1 MRKFG
6 AARLVK
12 RVSLVLALA
21 LGLNACAGFQKG
33 FFENS
38 FWASS
43 PFRENDEAELGIA
56 QLAMGNYVTAE
67 GHFQRA
73 LRNNHKDV
81 HALLGAGILYQNTG
95 QLTKA
100 REMYE
105 AVLAIRPD
113 DSKQFVVWSNIATR
127 PASQIASVNLSLLDS
142 GGVANALGSGAAGTP
157 GGAPGAMA
165 AMPAPAVPAPQIPG
179 VSAAPTGSAML
190 GRRPAPTM
198 QAPGTSA
205 QAPAIGKFAGRDAN
219 IISRFATIR
228 ALRDQGLMTQQ
239 EFASRRRANIGALLP
254 LTAPPPSAG
263 LDRPVPKTEQ
273 ITGRLRAIGRALE
286 MRAISVTQ
294 HSAERNMILD
304 ALMPSAP
311 VVVAN
316 PGVPPRGL
324 MAAADSVR
332 RLESLRDTGFITSD
346 EYVKERQ
353 AIETSMRPSKP
364 EMQPAAMAPAPKATA
379 EPSKMEKAMASG
391 PAVHLASFRTQK
403 SAERGWGKI
412 LNTHKALLEDLDHK
426 ITRVNLGRKG
436 TYYRLKAGPLKSAT
450 EAKQLC
456 RKLKRRRQF
465 CEASTM

>member
-1 MRKFG
+1 VRKFCATG
-6 AARLVK
+6 LVK
-12 RVSLVLALA
+12 RVSVVLALA
-21 LGLNACAGFQKG
+21 IGLGGCAGFQKG

-43 PFRENDEAELGIA
+43 PFKENDEAELGIA

-73 LRNNHKDV
+73 LKRNHKDV

-113 DSKQFVVWSNIATR
+113 DSKQFVVWSNISTR

-142 GGVANALGSGAAGTP
+142 GGVAGAVGSGAAGTP

-165 AMPAPAVPAPQIPG
+165 ARPAPTPQFPG

-198 QAPGTSA
+198 QAPGASA

-239 EFASRRRANIGALLP
+239 EFAARRRANIGALLP
-254 LTAPPPSAG
+254 LTMPPPSAG
-263 LDRPVPKTEQ
+263 LDRPVPKTVQ

-316 PGVPPRGL
+316 PAAPPRGL
-324 MAAADSVR
+324 MAAADAVR
-332 RLESLRDTGFITSD
+332 RLEQLRDTGYITSD

-353 AIETSMRPSKP
+353 TIETA
-364 EMQPAAMAPAPKATA
+364 MQPKQPKMEPAAMVPAPQARGQKT
-379 EPSKMEKAMASG
+379 EKSGASEASG
-391 PAVHLASFRTQK
+391 PAVHLASFRTKK
-403 SAERGWGKI
+403 SADRGWSKI
-412 LNTHKALLEDLDHK
+412 RNSHKALLDGLDHK
-426 ITRVNLGRKG
+426 ISRVNLGSKG
-436 TYYRLKAGPLKSAT
+436 TYYRLKAGPFKNAQ